1 MESLFRC
8 PLCAAALTREE
19 KRYACP
25 TGHSFDRAAAGYVHL
40 LPANKMHS
48 KDPGDDKGMATA
60 RNRFL
65 SGDYYAPLR
74 DTLAELA
81 CAYAP
86 EHVRILD
93 AGCGEGYYSAAVFQ
107 ALDRA
112 GKAPMLAGIDLSKHA
127 LRRAAKR
134 EKAAE
139 FAVASVYALPVADEA
154 VHLLLNCF
162 SPLALEEFLRVLK
175 PGGVCF
181 YVVPGARHLWQL
193 KEVLYDRPYPNEEKR
208 TPYAGFEYLEVWEID
223 ETIHLPD
230 QQTISDLFQ
239 MTPFSGRRPKRG
251 PSAWRRWTSWT
262 RRSRSASTSF
272 ANSEPTKNSHG
283 PIQNRAVG
291 ILQFIRKVRSA
302 WAGRRRRVC
311 RRR

>member
-1 MESLFRC
+1 MESLFRR

-19 KRYACP
+19 KRYTCP

-65 SGDYYAPLR
+65 SRDYYAPLR

-112 GKAPMLAGIDLSKHA
+112 GKAPNAGRGSI
-127 LRRAAKR
+127 
-134 EKAAE
+134 
-139 FAVASVYALPVADEA
+139 
-154 VHLLLNCF
+154 
-162 SPLALEEFLRVLK
+162 SPS
-175 PGGVCF
+175 
-181 YVVPGARHLWQL
+181 
-193 KEVLYDRPYPNEEKR
+193 
-208 TPYAGFEYLEVWEID
+208 TPC
-223 ETIHLPD
+223 
-230 QQTISDLFQ
+230 
-239 MTPFSGRRPKRG
+239 
-251 PSAWRRWTSWT
+251 
-262 RRSRSASTSF
+262 
-272 ANSEPTKNSHG
+272 
-283 PIQNRAVG
+283 
-291 ILQFIRKVRSA
+291 
-302 WAGRRRRVC
+302 AGRRSEKRRQSLP
-311 RRR
+311 